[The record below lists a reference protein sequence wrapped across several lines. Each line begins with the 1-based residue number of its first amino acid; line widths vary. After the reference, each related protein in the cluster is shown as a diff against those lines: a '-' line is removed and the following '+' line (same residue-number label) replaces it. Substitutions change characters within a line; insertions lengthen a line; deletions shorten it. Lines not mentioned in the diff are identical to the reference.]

1 MIQGLSCNDIVFSI
15 GLSKI
20 LKFYLRADK
29 TRLFSG
35 RRNKTR
41 KILDWKV
48 PQKKISQNC
57 V

>member
-41 KILDWKV
+41 KILD
-48 PQKKISQNC
+48 
-57 V
+57 